1 MAFDFLVRAFFSD
14 SGLSAGLEKANDQ
27 LKQLKRSGPDA
38 GQGVRAVEQG
48 VRMLAFQAAGVPG
61 PLGRV
66 ASGILQ
72 IGGGSALMV
81 GAVAGLALVGMAI
94 RALTKDA
101 RDNAEAQKNMQDQIA
116 KLGPSGVAHAARLK
130 IADLIQERDNPTI
143 VQRFKR
149 APLFSGPRIGGGW
162 RPEEL
167 EQINREI
174 AEQQNIINDAM
185 KDFVDVATR
194 AKQDAALEMRQA
206 IDRSKMRG
214 SIMPGGELASDLDLR
229 QRARQNELQ
238 ANPHTR
244 DVAIQVAAEERRAA
258 AINLSTDAQQDSIQ
272 AAAEATVRNRMLW
285 SSEQDVTEALQVEQG
300 VRRGL
305 DRVVAQNIAAR
316 DKETAANL
324 KAVNVLRTQLPA
336 AFAAMGAAAADSMQA
351 VVQSAVQS
359 VTQIAQA
366 LPGVTPIESS
376 VIGFVGG
383 LLGGLFGRS
392 RPLPVEVTNTAD
404 LRPEG
409 IDRFTLQI
417 LSSST
422 GEMMDEIVYELG
434 RRTRLDR
441 VIRIP
446 RGVLIRAGG

>member
-1 MAFDFLVRAFFSD
+1 
-14 SGLSAGLEKANDQ
+14 
-27 LKQLKRSGPDA
+27 
-38 GQGVRAVEQG
+38 
-48 VRMLAFQAAGVPG
+48 MLAFQAVGIPG

-66 ASGILQ
+66 ASGLLQ

-81 GAVAGLALVGMAI
+81 GAVAGLALVGFAI

-101 RDNAEAQKNMQDQIA
+101 RDNAQAQKDMIAEIA
-116 KLGPSGVAHAARLK
+116 KLGPSGVAHAAQLK
-130 IADLIQERDNPTI
+130 IADLIQERDQPTLA
-143 VQRFKR
+143 QRFKR
-149 APLFSGPRIGGGW
+149 APLLSGPRIGGGW

-174 AEQQNIINDAM
+174 AEQQNIINKAMQDFADA
-185 KDFVDVATR
+185 ATR
-194 AKQDAALEMRQA
+194 AKQDAALGMRQA
-206 IDRSKMRG
+206 IDRQKMSG
-214 SIMPGGELASDLDLR
+214 ALMPGGELASDLDVR
-229 QRARQNELQ
+229 QRMRQNELQ
-238 ANPHTR
+238 ADPRTR

-258 AINLSTDAQQDSIQ
+258 AINLSTDAQKNAREASED
-272 AAAEATVRNRMLW
+272 AAIANRMLW
-285 SSEQDVTEALQVEQG
+285 ASEQDVTAALRIEEL
-300 VRRGL
+300 VRAGMPRAI
-305 DRVVAQNIAAR
+305 AQTTAAR
-316 DKETAANL
+316 ERETAANV
-324 KAVNVLRTQLPA
+324 KAVSVLRSQLPQ
-336 AFAAMGAAAADSMQA
+336 AFAAMGAAAAESMQA
-351 VVQSAVQS
+351 VVQSALQS

-392 RPLPVEVTNTAD
+392 RPLPVEVTNAAD

-446 RGVLIRAGG
+446 RGVLVRVGG